1 MKTTRL
7 VPVLVLLL
15 PLAAC
20 ASQEDFTL
28 LHREI
33 TDVQRQVQQLDAKTL
48 DKGDLDAMA
57 KRFEEQSQSVV
68 RSNADLAMKVDKLQ
82 EELEAVRANLEVTTR
97 RLQELSQQLAAA
109 QVAAG
114 YRSGVPPVEEQ
125 GVAGQETVPST
136 GEGAESAGKAAGAA
150 TGAAAAGAAG
160 GEPAGQSAPAAKTP
174 LPETPEALYRAAY
187 EDYMRGNYELAL
199 QGFEEY
205 VKQYPGTDLTD
216 NAQYWIG
223 ECYDALDRPDDAI
236 AAFTTV
242 LEKYPSSDKAAAA
255 QLKKGLVFLKK
266 GDKGQGVINL
276 QYVVY
281 EHPGT
286 KEADIAREKL
296 GSLGITIR

>member
-1 MKTTRL
+1 MRRL
-7 VPVLVLLL
+7 LIPLLVL

-20 ASQEDFTL
+20 ASQDDFTL

-33 TDVQRQVQQLDAKTL
+33 TDVQRQVQQLGVSTL
-48 DKGDLDAMA
+48 DKGDLAQVEQ
-57 KRFEEQSQSVV
+57 RFEEQSQAVV
-68 RSNADLAMKVDKLQ
+68 RSNADLAMKVDRLQ
-82 EELEAVRANLEVTTR
+82 EELEAVRAGLEVTTR
-97 RLQELSQQLAAA
+97 RLQEVSQQLAAA

-114 YRSGVPPVEEQ
+114 FRSGVPPVEEQ
-125 GVAGQETVPST
+125 QVGDQST
-136 GEGAESAGKAAGAA
+136 
-150 TGAAAAGAAG
+150 TPPNAAAEDGDTTSSHQDEATQQGEAAAQ
-160 GEPAGQSAPAAKTP
+160 PTA

-199 QGFEEY
+199 QGFQEY
-205 VKQYPGTDLTD
+205 GKRYPDTDLTD

-223 ECYDALDRPDDAI
+223 ECYDALGRPDEAL
-236 AAFTTV
+236 AAFSTV
-242 LEKYPSSDKAAAA
+242 LEKYPASDKAAAA

-286 KEADIAREKL
+286 KEADLAREKL

>member
-1 MKTTRL
+1 MRRL
-7 VPVLVLLL
+7 LIPLLVL
-15 PLAAC
+15 PLVAC
-20 ASQEDFTL
+20 ASQDDFTL

-33 TDVQRQVQQLDAKTL
+33 TDVQRQVQQLGVSTL
-48 DKGDLDAMA
+48 DKGDLAQVEQ
-57 KRFEEQSQSVV
+57 RFEEQSQAVV
-68 RSNADLAMKVDKLQ
+68 RSNADLAMKVDRLQ
-82 EELEAVRANLEVTTR
+82 EELEAVRAGLEVTTR
-97 RLQELSQQLAAA
+97 RLQEVSQQLAAA

-114 YRSGVPPVEEQ
+114 FRSGVPPVEEQ
-125 GVAGQETVPST
+125 QVGDQSTTPSNPPAEGGDAT
-136 GEGAESAGKAAGAA
+136 SSQPEDATQGE
-150 TGAAAAGAAG
+150 AAAQ
-160 GEPAGQSAPAAKTP
+160 PTP

-199 QGFEEY
+199 QGFQEY
-205 VKQYPGTDLTD
+205 GKRYPDTDLTD

-223 ECYDALDRPDDAI
+223 ECYDALGRPDEAL
-236 AAFTTV
+236 AAFSTV
-242 LEKYPSSDKAAAA
+242 LEKYPASDKAAAA

-286 KEADIAREKL
+286 KEADLAREKL

>member
-1 MKTTRL
+1 MRRL
-7 VPVLVLLL
+7 LIPLLIL

-20 ASQEDFTL
+20 ASQDDFTL

-33 TDVQRQVQQLDAKTL
+33 TDVQRQVQQLGVSTL
-48 DKGDLDAMA
+48 DKGDLAQVEQ
-57 KRFEEQSQSVV
+57 RFEEQSQAVV
-68 RSNADLAMKVDKLQ
+68 RSNADLAMKVDRLQ
-82 EELEAVRANLEVTTR
+82 EELEAVRAGLEVTTR
-97 RLQELSQQLAAA
+97 RLQEVSQQLAAA

-114 YRSGVPPVEEQ
+114 FRSGVPPVEEQ
-125 GVAGQETVPST
+125 QVGDQPTTPSNPPAEDNEAT
-136 GEGAESAGKAAGAA
+136 SPQQDEANQGEAEAQA
-150 TGAAAAGAAG
+150 
-160 GEPAGQSAPAAKTP
+160 TP

-199 QGFEEY
+199 QGFQEY
-205 VKQYPGTDLTD
+205 GKRYPDTDLTD

-223 ECYDALDRPDDAI
+223 ECYDALGRPDEAL
-236 AAFTTV
+236 AAFSTV
-242 LEKYPSSDKAAAA
+242 LEKYPASDKAAAA

-286 KEADIAREKL
+286 KEADLAREKL